1 MKRNRL
7 VRRCARPLTRAALA
21 GICLGLHSLAQ
32 AQEAKTGGSPLDTL
46 MHTKIWA
53 DVPEAKDFVRETRP
67 PPDGLAYQPVTG
79 TDPERP
85 KLRSKAELEALESE
99 LTRGLSHNDRQAGKR
114 AVVKKS
120 VSVKTVKRE

>member
-7 VRRCARPLTRAALA
+7 LPLYARPVTLAALA
-21 GICLGLHSLAQ
+21 GICLGYGSPVR
-32 AQEAKTGGSPLDTL
+32 AQEAKPGGSPLDTV

-67 PPDGLAYQPVTG
+67 PPDSLAYQPVTG

-99 LTRGLSHNDRQAGKR
+99 LEGAVSHNDRKAGKR
-114 AVVKKS
+114 AGIKKS
-120 VSVKTVKRE
+120 DSGKTVKRE

>member
-7 VRRCARPLTRAALA
+7 LPLYARPVTLAALA
-21 GICLGLHSLAQ
+21 GICLGYGPPVR
-32 AQEAKTGGSPLDTL
+32 AQEAKPGGSPLDTV

-67 PPDGLAYQPVTG
+67 PPDSLAYQPVTG

-85 KLRSKAELEALESE
+85 KLRSRAELEALESE

>member
-7 VRRCARPLTRAALA
+7 LHLYARAATLAALA
-21 GICLGLHSLAQ
+21 GICLGFGPLVHAQ
-32 AQEAKTGGSPLDTL
+32 KAKAGGSPLDTL

-67 PPDGLAYQPVTG
+67 PPDSLAYQPVTG

-85 KLRSKAELEALESE
+85 KIRSKVELEALESE
-99 LTRGLSHNDRQAGKR
+99 LERAASHNDRKAGKH
-114 AVVKKS
+114 VGIKKS

>member
-7 VRRCARPLTRAALA
+7 LPLYARPVTLAALA
-21 GICLGLHSLAQ
+21 GICLGYGSPVR
-32 AQEAKTGGSPLDTL
+32 AQEAKPGGSPLDTV

-67 PPDGLAYQPVTG
+67 PPDSLAYQPVTG

-85 KLRSKAELEALESE
+85 KLRSKAELKALQSE
-99 LTRGLSHNDRQAGKR
+99 LERAASHNDKNAAKR
-114 AVVKKS
+114 VGIKKS
-120 VSVKTVKRE
+120 VSVKIVKRE